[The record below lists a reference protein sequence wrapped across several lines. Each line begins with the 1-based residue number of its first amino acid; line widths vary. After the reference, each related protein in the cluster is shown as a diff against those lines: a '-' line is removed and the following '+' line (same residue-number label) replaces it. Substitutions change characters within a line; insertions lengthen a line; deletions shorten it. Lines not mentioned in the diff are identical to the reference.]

1 MRRRGG
7 IDLRWSRPKPSRERS
22 NAAAWRARPAVVET
36 KTQPRAKRCGGV
48 SDGSDVEITLRW
60 SVSVLMD
67 RRQVWT
73 VPTAAPLPLAA
84 GSRLGRRIHLKLSSE
99 NGVKG

>member
-1 MRRRGG
+1 M
-7 IDLRWSRPKPSRERS
+7 
-22 NAAAWRARPAVVET
+22 VET
-36 KTQPRAKRCGGV
+36 KTQPRAKQCGGENRPDLGSVETESQPPAKRCGGV

>member
-1 MRRRGG
+1 
-7 IDLRWSRPKPSRERS
+7 
-22 NAAAWRARPAVVET
+22 
-36 KTQPRAKRCGGV
+36 
-48 SDGSDVEITLRW
+48 
-60 SVSVLMD
+60 VLMD